1 MGRQG
6 RAPKG
11 NQNRLVHGGE
21 AAIKRLGRGE
31 VFQPESPAHQAQLA
45 IYDELDQAGLRSYLE
60 SKAVQAEAICDLFYG
75 EIARAAQARDAE
87 LLDKRVKRWGWMR
100 GVADRTWKLVL
111 QIEKQGGGGDVLD
124 VALSASEEGDNE
136 KD

>member
-1 MGRQG
+1 MGDKSG
-6 RAPKG
+6 APKG
-11 NQNRLVHGGE
+11 NNNRLVHGGE

-31 VFQPESPAHQAQLA
+31 VFRSESPAHQAQVA
-45 IYDELDQAGLRSYLE
+45 IYEELDQAGLRNYLE
-60 SKAVQAEAICDLFYG
+60 SKAVQAEAICDLFYS

-87 LLDKRVKRWGWMR
+87 LLDRRVKRWGWMR

-111 QIEKQGGGGDVLD
+111 QVEKQGAGGDVLD